1 MLPKLISK
9 VKAREK
15 VKEKVAKSS
24 KPNPPQILRKINK
37 KRVLRKK
44 PETEKEEVTPSKKP
58 KSAKELYEKL

>member
-37 KRVLRKK
+37 KTALRKNRK
-44 PETEKEEVTPSKKP
+44 RKKR
-58 KSAKELYEKL
+58 K